1 MTIAQDEFR
10 RTLGHFATG
19 VTVVTVMTPEGA
31 VHGMTANAFSSVSL
45 EPPLV
50 LVCVGTGARTHGL
63 LPLQPRFGIS
73 VLREEQEAWAR
84 YFASSEQRPDA
95 AEQLG
100 VKFRMTEAGV
110 ALLEDSLASLQFTL
124 AASHPAGDH
133 TIFVGRVE
141 EARIGAGRPLLF
153 YGGRFRALEPG
164 NGEKQR

>member
-1 MTIAQDEFR
+1 MAIAQDVFR

-19 VTVVTVMTPEGA
+19 VTVVTVVTAEGG

-63 LPLQPRFGIS
+63 LSLQARFGIS
-73 VLREEQEAWAR
+73 VLREEQEAWAL
-84 YFASSEQRPDA
+84 YFASGEQRPAA
-95 AEQLG
+95 AERLG
-100 VKFRMTEAGV
+100 VKFRMTETGV
-110 ALLEDSLASLQFTL
+110 ALLEGSLASLECTL

-141 EARIGAGRPLLF
+141 EAQIGAGRPLLF
-153 YGGRFRALEPG
+153 YGGRFRGLQPDS
-164 NGEKQR
+164 GEKQR